1 MNKLPKKIICVLLT
15 LFFVAACISLVEA
28 CDPTS
33 TDPTSTDPTSTDPT
47 STDPISTDII
57 FSQNLFF

>member
-33 TDPTSTDPTSTDPT
+33 TDPTSTDPTSTDP
-47 STDPISTDII
+47 ISTDII